1 MRWRLIVLVLFTFSA
16 SLISQSNNE
25 EFRST
30 WVITWD
36 HISAGSTVEQNKA
49 NVRKIMD
56 EHKAANMNAV
66 LWQARQGGTAYY
78 NSSFEPWGKY
88 AGGSDP
94 GYDPLAYA
102 IEQAHIRGM
111 ELHAWFNT
119 FHTSSEEPGT
129 PATEH
134 PEWVCRDGSDAP
146 MPAEL
151 SALSPGMQAV
161 RDYTVDVAMEIVNN
175 YDIDGLHLDY
185 IRWNEYNIYSPFSDP
200 TIPEE
205 AYRTRELDGIFEEPN
220 TVDNSLLKSASA
232 DRFLYDVEHP
242 YSGGIPSG
250 YDSWESYWRA
260 SVTTFVQTLHDT
272 IQSQKPWVRLSAAA
286 LGKYK
291 DGGDGGAW
299 NGYYRVYQDA
309 ALWFNEGYID
319 QLTPMHYHW
328 TTGSG
333 FTEIL
338 NSDWLPNIGPGIA
351 AGRLYSVG
359 PYSYQFGVEGVWAH
373 HESVVQAVRTVN
385 WVDGFQFFSYGD
397 WEGYEYFSD
406 AGSSFFS
413 KKTKI
418 RPMGTV
424 TSETP
429 KTPSI
434 SITAIDPLT
443 YDVIITPDASVTSNH
458 WWVLYRSTANDIDVS
473 ASNILGTYFGASEFS
488 VRQSFD
494 GTQNHNGS
502 YFYSTTMLD
511 RFWNESLSAPSA
523 ESNVLES
530 FAPIMAS
537 TFPADG
543 DTVDVSSVINL
554 TFSKSMDKSSVESAL
569 NISSNPVIDRFVW
582 YDYDRKLNIYLQNN
596 LEFDSSYTVIL
607 TEAALDING
616 VAFDGDADG
625 VAGGDLS
632 FSFTTKSVDVAGPI
646 VLYSYPEVNTIVEN
660 FDVGGVVSIVFNE
673 ELDPETV
680 TLDAIEFKRNG
691 VDKDFEF
698 LLSGFYGRSVLD
710 INLYEPLLG
719 SSNYSV
725 TIAETV
731 TDTLGNP
738 LAEPITISFSTF
750 EKSYTDVTAIDN
762 FIFTGVWWD
771 PEGSGSTVGTI
782 DASTVFGY
790 TSKIYLP
797 GSSEYPQG
805 KKGAVLLYKWDESA
819 PTHFLREY
827 IPETS
832 VQAGVHFDNSYIL
845 QAYIYGDASNN
856 KIRFCIDEGAGT
868 TFTTGEVSNWV
879 TIDWEGWRLMQ
890 WDLSDPAS
898 VGSWPG
904 VGSNDGVLDGPE
916 FRIDSFQMTWDK
928 DNGAVEGKIF
938 LDQVRVVKTISTVD
952 TDEDLSHQL
961 PRELKLRQN
970 YPNPFN
976 PETKIGF
983 DLPASMHTKL
993 TVYDVRGREVKTLV
1007 DQNLSGGSHTFSFDG
1022 QEWATGVYL
1031 ARLETETGSQV
1042 IRMLL
1047 LK

>member
-1 MRWRLIVLVLFTFSA
+1 MRWRLIVLVLTIFSA
-16 SLISQSNNE
+16 SLIAQGNNE

-78 NSSFEPWGKY
+78 NSSIEPWGSY

-102 IEQAHIRGM
+102 IEQAHMRGL

-119 FHTSSEEPGT
+119 FHASSTVDGA
-129 PATEH
+129 PAAEH
-134 PEWVCRDGSDAP
+134 PEWVCTDGSGTP
-146 MPAEL
+146 MPARR
-151 SALSPGMQAV
+151 ALSPGMKAV
-161 RDYTVDVAMEIVNN
+161 RDYTIDVAMEIVNN

-185 IRWNEYNIYSPFSDP
+185 IRWNEYNIDFPFNEP

-220 TVDNSLLKSASA
+220 TLDNSLLKTASV
-232 DRFLYDVEHP
+232 DRFLYDVDHP
-242 YSGGIPSG
+242 YSAGIPSG
-250 YDSWESYWRA
+250 YASWEEYWRA
-260 SVTTFVQTLHDT
+260 SVTTFVQTLHDS

-333 FTEIL
+333 FTGIL

-397 WEGYEYFSD
+397 WEGYEYFPD

-418 RPMGTV
+418 RKMGTV

-429 KTPSI
+429 ITPSI

-473 ASNILGTYFGASEFS
+473 ASNILGTYFGDSEFS
-488 VRQSFD
+488 VRQAFD

-502 YFYSTTMLD
+502 YFYSATMLD
-511 RFWNESLSAPSA
+511 RFWNESSPAPSA

-530 FAPIMAS
+530 LAPIMAS

-554 TFSKSMDKSSVESAL
+554 TFSKSMDKASVESAL
-569 NISSNPVIDRFVW
+569 SISSNPVIDRFVW
-582 YDYDRKLNIYLQNN
+582 YDYDRKVNIYPQNDF
-596 LEFDSSYTVIL
+596 EFDSSYTVTL

-616 VAFDGDADG
+616 VAFDGNADG

-646 VLYSYPEVNTIVEN
+646 VVYSFPEVNTIVED
-660 FDVGGVVSIVFNE
+660 FDVGGIVSIVFNE
-673 ELDPETV
+673 ELDPATV

-691 VDKDFEF
+691 VDKDFDF
-698 LLSGFYGRSVLD
+698 LLSGYYGRAVLD
-710 INLYEPLLG
+710 IGLYEPLLG

-738 LAEPITISFSTF
+738 LSEPITISFSTF

-771 PEGSGSTVGTI
+771 PEGSGSTVGTV

-790 TSKIYLP
+790 TSKIYVP
-797 GSSEYPQG
+797 GSSEYSQG

-819 PTHFLREY
+819 PTHLLREY
-827 IPETS
+827 IPHTS

-845 QAYIYGDASNN
+845 QTYIYGDASNN

-868 TFTTGEVSNWV
+868 DFATGEVSNWV

-890 WDLSDPAS
+890 WDLSDPS
-898 VGSWPG
+898 TVGSWIG
-904 VGSNDGVLDGPE
+904 NGILEGPE

-938 LDQVRVVKTISTVD
+938 IDQIRVVKTISTVD
-952 TDEDLSHQL
+952 TDEDLTHQL

-976 PETKIGF
+976 PETRIGF
-983 DLPASMHTKL
+983 DLPAAMHTKL

-1031 ARLETETGSQV
+1031 ARLETESGSQV